1 MSDLDDFFGPKP
13 KVEMPTAQPTLF
25 GRYSVR
31 IRSVADAFMDE
42 MGWNADPTTIRNVA
56 AGAKR
61 FVDVHG
67 ENPELGRKTI
77 RYLERHAM
85 HIYLNIGSP
94 DSLTNPARRFGGRS
108 DTDTQKYRLPEGY
121 DE

>member
-1 MSDLDDFFGPKP
+1 MSELDEFFGPKP

-25 GRYSVR
+25 GRYPVR
-31 IRSVADAFMDE
+31 IRSVCDAFIDE
-42 MGWNADPTTIRNVA
+42 MGWGTDPTTKRNVA

-67 ENPELGRKTI
+67 ENPELVRKTI
-77 RYLERHAM
+77 RYLEHHAM

-94 DSLTNPARRFGGRS
+94 GSLINPARRFAGRS
-108 DTDTQKYRLPEGY
+108 DTDTQKYLKGVEDG
-121 DE
+121 